1 MIGTML
7 LVAYVRGL
15 AEGAG
20 HAVGFILTFIA
31 LVAFLIAGGRWVY
44 RIWSRGRS

>member
-7 LVAYVRGL
+7 LAAYVRGL

-20 HAVGFILTFIA
+20 HAVGFILTFIG
-31 LVAFLIAGGRWVY
+31 LCAGLAELGRHVW
-44 RIWSRGRS
+44 RFWGRSL